1 MIRNSQIREAYE
13 ASARGTRKYNLVC
26 ADGTNIFSGK
36 NRVNPKQ
43 RLTHPQT
50 HLVSQPQR

>member
-13 ASARGTRKYNLVC
+13 ASTRGTRKYNLVC

-43 RLTHPQT
+43 RPTHPQT
-50 HLVSQPQR
+50 RLVSQPRR

>member
-43 RLTHPQT
+43 RPTHPQT
-50 HLVSQPQR
+50 RLVSQPRR

>member
-13 ASARGTRKYNLVC
+13 ASTRGSRKYNLVC

-36 NRVNPKQ
+36 NRVNPRQ
-43 RLTHPQT
+43 RPTRPQT
-50 HLVSQPQR
+50 HLTIRPQR